1 MAPEI
6 FDRDYHWEA
15 DMWSLGIML
24 YQLYA
29 RRFPY
34 WRTYEQC
41 RHAKLDEVAELVAD
55 HPIRFDY
62 GPWLSMSTEG
72 REFMERC
79 LIRDYG
85 QRMTVTEALSH
96 DWLNQWL
103 PEDDFGTLD
112 MSLDSLGT
120 SSDEEDMLT
129 DQHRHL
135 YAQQRQQQQQ
145 CSQLQQPFLPPPQQQ
160 QQHVVSQPQQQQQ
173 QAHSPGRQ
181 QQVVLTSEQVQQHLV
196 SQKSNSGQLLGQGL
210 NTYNS
215 SSGTDGTSAGSAGNG
230 APEHHQQQQGS
241 TSVSQAQQPA
251 AGNSITNNIVPGSRQ
266 QQQQAESAAAAVGSR
281 KGQQ

>member
-1 MAPEI
+1 
-6 FDRDYHWEA
+6 
-15 DMWSLGIML
+15 MWSLGIML

-34 WRTYEQC
+34 WKTYEQC

-62 GPWLSMSTEG
+62 GPWLAMSSQG

-85 QRMTVTEALSH
+85 QRMTVTEALNH

-103 PEDDFGTLD
+103 PEDDLSGLD
-112 MSLDSLGT
+112 VSLESMGT
-120 SSDEEDMLT
+120 SSDDEDLSLM
-129 DQHRHL
+129 DH
-135 YAQQRQQQQQ
+135 QR
-145 CSQLQQPFLPPPQQQ
+145 LQQAYA
-160 QQHVVSQPQQQQQ
+160 HIQQQQQ
-173 QAHSPGRQ
+173 QRLQLAQQHAVASPQ
-181 QQVVLTSEQVQQHLV
+181 QQVQQRVQQQQH
-196 SQKSNSGQLLGQGL
+196 QKQKQHQVVLAPEQMQQRLLGQSFDPAQLVGQGPGA
-210 NTYNS
+210 YS
-215 SSGTDGTSAGSAGNG
+215 SSSATGGTAGNG
-230 APEHHQQQQGS
+230 ASVQHHHQQQDGNS
-241 TSVSQAQQPA
+241 SSPSMPVVQQPA
-251 AGNSITNNIVPGSRQ
+251 AAAASTNNSIIVPGSRQQQ